1 MSKYLEKHRFTGPIF
16 ERPNFTPD
24 IIVCLPVLNESNLLE
39 TIHSLA
45 KAQIQYAGN
54 VLVII
59 LFNHS
64 ETADEAVKKTNR
76 INFSNFAKAI
86 ADYQSSSFS
95 IQAHLMELPHKHA
108 GVGLARKILMD
119 EGVRLF
125 ILAENEKGILAAMDG
140 DSTVAL
146 NYFEAIDHFFQENPK
161 SEAVSIH
168 FEHPFPDNEA
178 KRKAIIQYELHLR
191 YFVEA
196 QKMAGLPTAFQ
207 TIGSSMAVR
216 QVAYQLQGGMNK
228 RKAGEDFYFLQKF
241 ARKGTLAN
249 LTTTTVFPSA
259 RISDRVP
266 FGTGRAMGKLL
277 TSETELTSHALV
289 IFDQIKLLFD
299 QLPTF
304 WDKNRRELGQLMK
317 TLPPAVRDFL
327 TENDFLERV
336 LDAQKHTASQAAF
349 LKRFYSWFD
358 AFLMM
363 KYVHF
368 ARDNYYPDEPIILL
382 AYTFAVRQWAYNGDK
397 TDIEALLK
405 IYRSPIQG

>member
-16 ERPNFTPD
+16 DPPGFVPA
-24 IIVCLPVLNESNLLE
+24 IIICIPVLEEPSLWE

-45 KAQIQYAGN
+45 QAKKQYADN
-54 VLVII
+54 VLVTV

-64 ETADEAVKKTNR
+64 EVAEKSTKKANQKASS
-76 INFSNFAKAI
+76 IFAKAVEKYET
-86 ADYQSSSFS
+86 DSFRIKS
-95 IQAHLMELPHKHA
+95 HLMELPKKHA

-125 ILAENEKGILAAMDG
+125 TLLGNEDGILVAMDG
-140 DSTVAL
+140 DSTVAP
-146 NYFEAIDHFFQENPK
+146 NYFKAIEAFFVSHP
-161 SEAVSIH
+161 SLEAASIH
-168 FEHPFPDNEA
+168 FEHPLPEDE
-178 KRKAIIQYELHLR
+178 KERKAIIQYELHLR

-216 QVAYQLQGGMNK
+216 QKAYQLQGGMNK

-241 ARKGTLAN
+241 ARKGTLGN
-249 LTTTTVFPSA
+249 LSDTTVFPSP

-277 TSETELTSHALV
+277 ADEPELKSHALI

-299 QLPTF
+299 QLPMF
-304 WDKNRRELGQLMK
+304 WDKNRGEIRQAVT
-317 TLPPAVRDFL
+317 TLPLAVQDFL
-327 TENDFLERV
+327 SENQFLERV
-336 LDAQKHTASQAAF
+336 LDAQKHTASKLAF

-368 ARDNYYPDEPIILL
+368 ARDNYYPDWPVIDV
-382 AYTFAVRQWAYNGDK
+382 AHQFATRQWNYSGQK
-397 TDIEALLK
+397 TDIEQLLK
-405 IYRSPIQG
+405 TFRLASL